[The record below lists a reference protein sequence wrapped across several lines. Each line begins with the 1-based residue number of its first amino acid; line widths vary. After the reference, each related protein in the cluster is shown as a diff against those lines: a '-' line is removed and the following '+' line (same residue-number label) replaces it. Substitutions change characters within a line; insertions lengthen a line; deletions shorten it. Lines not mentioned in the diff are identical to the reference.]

1 MQSDSS
7 STSGGSRDSPH
18 SESDGEQPAKSG
30 FSITPQDRVVLQEYL
45 EEFQEADPDER
56 TRIIERAMAKLYH
69 LRPVNTPFDKK
80 DASKKI
86 QKWFYNKYV
95 RPRRQYIKFTRKW
108 SARNAFYHLNR
119 DEVLDHV
126 KKTSGIEPGD
136 PAFLGVL
143 QDATTTLWKELSPMD
158 QQDYV
163 KAAREWSEETP
174 PKRVQSRMA
183 SSMRERIIQDFQI
196 QLHKT
201 CGIRSLVLT
210 AYEAEDNTLKI
221 GLNDVSTVLQDGK
234 SFRKYCPDWKSAALW
249 EQWIKFGQKC
259 FSNDT
264 VQELPKKDR
273 SRTINTPIPIV
284 FDKYKCPKLPKVTM
298 FDGYKAKVVQSLL
311 REYCTAH
318 IRFVTGNKKQTIPWG
333 VLVKDPSSWI
343 LDDCTPEE
351 FVWKDPSKIQ
361 IGEVFRLLS
370 HWSDRQ
376 DQGLGPLMWVPTSP
390 LFRDVKHPRRH
401 RRHLRY
407 AQQSNA
413 SDQESFNLSNY
424 GDSNPKSSSTDKSS
438 AESSDSDPPHNR
450 TSDVERETTEPS
462 NTSSSSD
469 ESSDHAMATETPPF
483 HEPAKRSDPGSDGTP
498 HSPGNNYQGDDR
510 YSSPDMA
517 GPSDPYPVQQERNQI
532 NNYPLAEEGKRVVIP
547 TEKVKNMDTGRGAA
561 KIHPSFLASASG
573 IPNYLRPTTRNVP
586 IEHPLPIPVHLLIIP
601 VHFASGIPDYLR
613 SSRRRLEYQFRE
625 NLRRRPAPAKYE
637 PLKTLTAD

>member
-45 EEFQEADPDER
+45 EEFQEANPDER

-69 LRPVNTPFDKK
+69 LRPVDTPFDKK

-95 RPRRQYIKFTRKW
+95 CPRRQYIKFTRKW

-126 KKTSGIEPGD
+126 KKTSGIELGD

-174 PKRVQSRMA
+174 PKMA

-201 CGIRSLVLT
+201 CGIHSLVLT

-361 IGEVFRLLS
+361 IGEVFHLLS

-401 RRHLRY
+401 RRHLRH

-561 KIHPSFLASASG
+561 KIHPSFLA
-573 IPNYLRPTTRNVP
+573 R
-586 IEHPLPIPVHLLIIP
+586 
-601 VHFASGIPDYLR
+601 
-613 SSRRRLEYQFRE
+613 
-625 NLRRRPAPAKYE
+625 
-637 PLKTLTAD
+637 

>member
-69 LRPVNTPFDKK
+69 LRPVDTPFDKK

-333 VLVKDPSSWI
+333 VLVKDPSWI
-343 LDDCTPEE
+343 LDDCTPDVTPPAGRRPW
-351 FVWKDPSKIQ
+351 FVGPTAGFTED
-361 IGEVFRLLS
+361 
-370 HWSDRQ
+370 D
-376 DQGLGPLMWVPTSP
+376 GLGMSTMMTRRLRS
-390 LFRDVKHPRRH
+390 VKGWSSKR
-401 RRHLRY
+401 
-407 AQQSNA
+407 
-413 SDQESFNLSNY
+413 LSEN
-424 GDSNPKSSSTDKSS
+424 N

-561 KIHPSFLASASG
+561 KIHPSFLA
-573 IPNYLRPTTRNVP
+573 R
-586 IEHPLPIPVHLLIIP
+586 
-601 VHFASGIPDYLR
+601 
-613 SSRRRLEYQFRE
+613 
-625 NLRRRPAPAKYE
+625 
-637 PLKTLTAD
+637 